1 MRELSISR
9 KSASIR
15 SLSSGAK
22 ICKKDTQPVLLPTPK
37 LLPVLNSK
45 ALGAMKS
52 FTDSPEGASQSH
64 EKRKGC
70 GSSMWSIPCSRRRRS
85 IPFRLSAI
93 TPRRRKLLRISVSM
107 RSNRGFAAFRLSA
120 STPKVR
126 YLVLISPLFPLA
138 SWLCSI
144 PVYSLRSLSKQSP
157 CKGMAMRRA

>member
-1 MRELSISR
+1 M
-9 KSASIR
+9 
-15 SLSSGAK
+15 
-22 ICKKDTQPVLLPTPK
+22 LPTPK

-85 IPFRLSAI
+85 VPFMGSAA
-93 TPRRRKLLRISVSM
+93 TPRRLKLLRMSVSM
-107 RSNRGFAAFRLSA
+107 RSSLGFAAFRPSA

-126 YLVLISPLFPLA
+126 YLVLMRPLLPRA

-144 PVYSLRSLSKQSP
+144 PVYSVRSLSKQSP